1 MSGERLIER
10 SPIRVM
16 VVDDHGMVRKGLITY
31 LKNAPDLEVVAEA
44 RDGQEA
50 VDLCSDIQPDVILM
64 DLIMPELNGVAAT
77 RLIRKRYPQ
86 TQVVALTS
94 FHEKEL
100 IQDAI
105 NAGAIS
111 YLLKNVSGDE
121 LAQAIRSALV
131 GRPIL
136 APEAVQSL
144 IQPDNKEPAVGQ
156 DLTAR
161 EREVLAHV
169 AKGLTNPEIAD
180 RLFVSRATVKAHVSN
195 ILSKLGVS
203 NRSEAVALALKH
215 KIVS

>member
-50 VDLCSDIQPDVILM
+50 VDLCSEIQPDVILM

-144 IQPDNKEPAVGQ
+144 IQPDNPEPAVGQ